1 MKKILVVAAILVS
14 SLSQAQQEIKI
25 DIFDALVLKTVEVSY
40 EHYVSENSSVGIS
53 ALFNFE
59 KQSADFRYGED
70 KMITPYFRHYFTT
83 EAKWN
88 FFGEAFLG
96 INSGDKEI
104 EVTGQPIQYVGYTDG
119 ALGIAVGTKYISDG
133 GFTVDAY
140 AGLGRNLFGS
150 NSPIIVPRVGLNLG
164 YRF

>member
-1 MKKILVVAAILVS
+1 MKKILAVIAILVS
-14 SLSQAQQEIKI
+14 SFTYAQQEVKI

-59 KQSADFRYGED
+59 KQSADFRFNED

-104 EVTGQPIQYVGYTDG
+104 EVTNQPTTYESYTDG

-133 GFTVDAY
+133 GFTIDAY
-140 AGLGRNLFGS
+140 AGLGRNLFSS

-164 YRF
+164 FRF